1 MIAIAPSLLVLAAA
15 FVAAAEPAAPA
26 GQQFELTTLSGRR
39 QTGVLTEL
47 SAESAVLASGS
58 KTARVPLAE
67 VLDVR
72 ALGLKS
78 SAAAGDT
85 RRPEL
90 SLTDGSHLFFSGVK
104 VGERGA
110 EIETASLGKFT
121 VPLGALASLRLGAL
135 DPQIADAWRDL
146 AARELTRDMLVI
158 RKGNVLDHLDG
169 TVGAVDDVGIHFVLD
184 GEDVKLKREK
194 IFGIVY
200 SRRNVEAGKPVCEI
214 SVAGGDFLKAQSAQ
228 WSGGQLKAGVLGGV
242 TITIPGAQIVV
253 LDFSLGKV
261 RYLSQLE
268 PREVKYTPF
277 FDQVWTYYRDRPRDG
292 GMLRLGNKEYARGL
306 WIHSRTLLKY
316 RLNADYRRFQ
326 AVMGI
331 DQAVAPLGN
340 VHVVISGDD
349 KVLHQADVRGADAP
363 VNLDLDIAG
372 VRELEILVDFGGDL
386 DIADHLDLADAK
398 VIK

>member
-1 MIAIAPSLLVLAAA
+1 MISIVPSLLALAAA
-15 FVAAAEPAAPA
+15 FSGAAEPASP
-26 GQQFELTTLSGRR
+26 GLQFELTTLSGRR
-39 QTGVLTEL
+39 QTGGLTEL
-47 SAESAVLASGS
+47 SSDSATLMVAG
-58 KTARVPLAE
+58 KPAKVPLSE
-67 VLDVR
+67 VLDIR
-72 ALGLKS
+72 ATGSKA
-78 SAAAGDT
+78 SAASDS

-90 SLTDGSHLFFSGVK
+90 TLTDGSHLFFTGLRMN
-104 VGERGA
+104 ERGA
-110 EIETASLGKFT
+110 QVETPNFGPFMLPQSAVASIRLSAIE
-121 VPLGALASLRLGAL
+121 
-135 DPQIADAWRDL
+135 PQIADSWRDL
-146 AARELTRDMLVI
+146 AARELTKDMLVI

-169 TVGAVDDVGIHFVLD
+169 TVGAIDDVGIHFVID
-184 GEDVKLKREK
+184 GEDVTLKREK
-194 IFGIVY
+194 IFGVVY
-200 SRRNVEAGKPVCEI
+200 ARRNVDAGKPVCEVT
-214 SVAGGDFLKAQSAQ
+214 SAGGDFVKVQNAQ
-228 WSGGQLKAGVLGGV
+228 WSAGKLKAGILGGAQ
-242 TITIPGAQIVV
+242 ITIPGEQILS

-316 RLNADYRRFQ
+316 RLNGEYRRFQ

-349 KVLHQADVRGADAP
+349 KVLHQSDVRGSDPP
-363 VNLDLDIAG
+363 VNLDLDLAG
-372 VRELEILVDFGGDL
+372 VRELQILVDFGGDL

>member
-1 MIAIAPSLLVLAAA
+1 MISIAPSVLALA
-15 FVAAAEPAAPA
+15 VALGGAAEPAP
-26 GQQFELTTLSGRR
+26 GGVQFELTTLSGHR

-47 SAESAVLASGS
+47 SSDAASLTVSG
-58 KTARVPLAE
+58 KPTKVPLAE
-67 VLDVR
+67 VLDMR
-72 ALGLKS
+72 ALATKG
-78 SAAAGDT
+78 AAAAADT
-85 RRPEL
+85 KRPEL
-90 SLTDGSHLFFSGVK
+90 TFTDGSHLFFTSFRAS
-104 VGERGA
+104 ERGA
-110 EIETASLGKFT
+110 QVETAGLGKFA
-121 VPLGALASLRLGAL
+121 VPLNALASIRFTAIDAQVG
-135 DPQIADAWRDL
+135 DAWREL

-169 TVGAVDDVGIHFVLD
+169 TVGAIDDVGLHFVID
-184 GEDVKLKREK
+184 GEDVPLKREK

-200 SRRNVEAGKPVCEI
+200 ARRNADAGKPVCE
-214 SVAGGDFLKAQSAQ
+214 VTTTGGDFFKTQSAQ
-228 WSGGQLKAGVLGGV
+228 WSEGQLKAGLLGS
-242 TITIPGAQIVV
+242 AQIVV
-253 LDFSLGKV
+253 PGDQIVTLDFSLGKV

-277 FDQVWTYYRDRPRDG
+277 FDQVWTYCRDRPRDG

-316 RLNADYRRFQ
+316 RLNAEYRRFQ

-331 DQAVAPLGN
+331 DQAVTPLGN

-349 KVLHQADVRGADAP
+349 KVLHQSDVRGTDAP
-363 VNLDLDIAG
+363 LNLDLDIAG

>member
-1 MIAIAPSLLVLAAA
+1 MISIAPSLLALAAA
-15 FVAAAEPAAPA
+15 LGGAAEPAPA
-26 GQQFELTTLSGRR
+26 GLRFELTTLSGHR
-39 QTGVLTEL
+39 QTGTLTEL
-47 SAESAVLASGS
+47 SSDSASLSAGGKSA
-58 KTARVPLAE
+58 KVPLAE
-67 VLDVR
+67 VLDIRV
-72 ALGLKS
+72 LGAKG
-78 SAAAGDT
+78 AAAAADP

-90 SLTDGSHLFFSGVK
+90 TLTDGSHLFFTSLTVSDRAQ
-104 VGERGA
+104 V
-110 EIETASLGKFT
+110 ETATLGKFP
-121 VPLGALASLRLGAL
+121 VPLNSLASIRLTAL
-135 DPQIADAWRDL
+135 EPQLTDAWHEL

-158 RKGNVLDHLDG
+158 KKGNVLDHLDG
-169 TVGAVDDVGIHFVLD
+169 TVGAIDSVGIHFVID
-184 GEDVKLKREK
+184 GEDVTLKREK

-200 SRRNVEAGKPVCEI
+200 ARRNAEPGKPVCEVT
-214 SVAGGDFLKAQSAQ
+214 SAGGDFLKVQSIQ
-228 WSGGQLKAGVLGGV
+228 WAGGLLKAALLG
-242 TITIPGAQIVV
+242 GAQIVV
-253 LDFSLGKV
+253 PSDQVLTLDFSLGKV

-277 FDQVWTYYRDRPRDG
+277 FDQIWTYYRDRPRDG

-316 RLNADYRRFQ
+316 RLNGDYRRFQ

-349 KVLHQADVRGADAP
+349 KVLHQSDVRGSDSP
-363 VNLDLDIAG
+363 LNLDLDIAG

>member
-1 MIAIAPSLLVLAAA
+1 MIWIAPSVLALAAA
-15 FVAAAEPAAPA
+15 LGGAVEPAPA
-26 GQQFELTTLSGRR
+26 GLQFELTTLSGHR

-47 SAESAVLASGS
+47 SSDSASL
-58 KTARVPLAE
+58 TAGGKSAKVPLAE
-67 VLDVR
+67 VLDIR
-72 ALGLKS
+72 ALGTK
-78 SAAAGDT
+78 SAAADP
-85 RRPEL
+85 RRPEFA
-90 SLTDGSHLFFSGVK
+90 LTDGSHLFFTSLRVND
-104 VGERGA
+104 RGA
-110 EIETASLGKFT
+110 QVETANLGKFA
-121 VPLGALASLRLGAL
+121 VPLNSLASIRFGAIE
-135 DPQIADAWRDL
+135 PPIADAWRDL

-169 TVGAVDDVGIHFVLD
+169 TVGAIEDVGIHFVID
-184 GEDVKLKREK
+184 GEDVALKREK
-194 IFGIVY
+194 IFGVVY
-200 SRRNVEAGKPVCEI
+200 ARRNVDAGKPVCE
-214 SVAGGDFLKAQSAQ
+214 VTAAGGDFLKAQSAQ
-228 WSGGQLKAGVLGGV
+228 WSGGQLKAGFLGGAQLV
-242 TITIPGAQIVV
+242 IPGDQILT

-277 FDQVWTYYRDRPRDG
+277 FDQVWPYYRDRPRDG
-292 GMLRLGNKEYARGL
+292 GLLRLGNKEYARGL

-316 RLNADYRRFQ
+316 RLNAEYRRFQ
-326 AVMGI
+326 CVMGI

-349 KVLHQADVRGADAP
+349 KVLHQSDVRGTDSP
-363 VNLDLDIAG
+363 LNLDLDIAG

>member
-1 MIAIAPSLLVLAAA
+1 MISLAPSLLALS
-15 FVAAAEPAAPA
+15 VALGGAAEPASPA
-26 GQQFELTTLSGRR
+26 GLQVELTTLSGHR
-39 QTGVLTEL
+39 QTGTLTEL
-47 SAESAVLASGS
+47 SADSASL
-58 KTARVPLAE
+58 TAGGKSAKVPLAE
-67 VLDVR
+67 VLDIR
-72 ALGLKS
+72 SLGAKGAS
-78 SAAAGDT
+78 AAGDP

-90 SLTDGSHLFFSGVK
+90 TLTDGSHLSYTSLAVNQ
-104 VGERGA
+104 RGA
-110 EIETASLGKFT
+110 QVDAATFGKFEI
-121 VPLGALASLRLGAL
+121 PLNSLASIRLTAIE
-135 DPQIADAWRDL
+135 PQLTDGWHDL
-146 AARELTRDMLVI
+146 TARELTKDMLVI

-169 TVGAVDDVGIHFVLD
+169 TVGTIDNVGIHFVID
-184 GEDVKLKREK
+184 GEDVAVKREK
-194 IFGIVY
+194 IFGIIY
-200 SRRNVEAGKPVCEI
+200 ARRNAEAGKPVCEVT
-214 SVAGGDFLKAQSAQ
+214 STGGDFVRVQSAQ
-228 WSGGQLKAGVLGGV
+228 WSGGRLKASLLGGAPIV
-242 TITIPGAQIVV
+242 IPGDQILT

-277 FDQVWTYYRDRPRDG
+277 FDQIWTYYRDRPRDG

-316 RLNADYRRFQ
+316 RLNGDYRRFQ

-349 KVLHQADVRGADAP
+349 KVLHQSDVRGSDSP
-363 VNLDLDIAG
+363 LNLDLDIAG
-372 VRELEILVDFGGDL
+372 VRELEILVDFGADL

>member
-1 MIAIAPSLLVLAAA
+1 MISIAPSVLALATA
-15 FVAAAEPAAPA
+15 LGGAAEPAPA
-26 GQQFELTTLSGRR
+26 GLQFELTTLSGRR
-39 QTGVLTEL
+39 QAGVLTEL
-47 SAESAVLASGS
+47 SSETASLTAAGKSA
-58 KTARVPLAE
+58 KFPLTE
-67 VLDVR
+67 VLDIR
-72 ALGLKS
+72 ASGPKGVT
-78 SAAAGDT
+78 AAADA

-90 SLTDGSHLFFSGVK
+90 ALCDGSHLFFSGLRVS
-104 VGERGA
+104 VSGA
-110 EIETASLGKFT
+110 QVETANLGKFAL
-121 VPLGALASLRLGAL
+121 PLNSLASIRFTTI
-135 DPQIADAWRDL
+135 DPQIADAWREL

-169 TVGAVDDVGIHFVLD
+169 TVGAIDDVGIHFVID
-184 GEDVKLKREK
+184 GEDVALKREK
-194 IFGIVY
+194 IFGVVY
-200 SRRNVEAGKPVCEI
+200 ARRNAEVGKPVCEVT
-214 SVAGGDFLKAQSAQ
+214 SAAGDFVKVQNAQ
-228 WSGGQLKAGVLGGV
+228 WSEGQLKVGILG
-242 TITIPGAQIVV
+242 GAQIAIPGEQILT

-316 RLNADYRRFQ
+316 RLDADYRRFQ

-349 KVLHQADVRGADAP
+349 KVLHQSDVRGTDP
-363 VNLDLDIAG
+363 PLNLDLDIAG